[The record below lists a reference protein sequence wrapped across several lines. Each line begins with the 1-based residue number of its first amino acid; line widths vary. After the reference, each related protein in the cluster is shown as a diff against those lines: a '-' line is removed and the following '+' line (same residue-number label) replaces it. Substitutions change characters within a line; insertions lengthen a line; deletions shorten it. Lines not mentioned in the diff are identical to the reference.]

1 MTMSTA
7 ALTAHDNPSDHHAS
21 QRTAVFGM
29 TIFLASE
36 AMLFAGLIAGYIV
49 LRLSSPAW
57 PPSAEYPKLPVVLTG
72 INTVFLITSSFT
84 YHFAEVAVKK
94 GKKGTAWLFLT
105 VLLGSLFVGVQAYEW
120 YHMHHEGLWFNTGGV
135 YGSSFFVLTGFH
147 GLHVLIGVL
156 MIAWALIRQLG
167 GAYTAQSHTY
177 LILAGMYWHFV
188 DVVWLFLYSVLY
200 LV

>member
-57 PPSAEYPKLPVVLTG
+57 PPSADLPKLPVVLTG

-105 VLLGSLFVGVQAYEW
+105 VLLGSLFLCIQGYEW

-188 DVVWLFLYSVLY
+188 DVVWLFLYLVLY

>member
-1 MTMSTA
+1 MSTA
-7 ALTAHDNPSDHHAS
+7 ALTAHDTPSDHHAS

-57 PPSAEYPKLPVVLTG
+57 PPSPDLPKLPVVLTG
-72 INTVFLITSSFT
+72 INTVFLIASSFT
-84 YHFAEVAVKK
+84 YHAAEVAVKK

-105 VLLGSLFVGVQAYEW
+105 VLLGSLFLCIQAYEW
-120 YHMHHEGLWFNTGGV
+120 YHMHHEGLWFNTGGA

-147 GLHVLIGVL
+147 GLHVLVGVL

-200 LV
+200 LA

>member
-1 MTMSTA
+1 MSTA
-7 ALTAHDNPSDHHAS
+7 ALTAHDSPSDHHAS

-105 VLLGSLFVGVQAYEW
+105 VLLGSLFLCIQGYEW

>member
-1 MTMSTA
+1 MSTA
-7 ALTAHDNPSDHHAS
+7 ALTAHDSPSDHHAS

-57 PPSAEYPKLPVVLTG
+57 PPSPDLPKLPVVLTG
-72 INTVFLITSSFT
+72 INTVFLIASSFT
-84 YHFAEVAVKK
+84 YHAAEVAVKK

-105 VLLGSLFVGVQAYEW
+105 VLLGSLFLCIQAYEW
-120 YHMHHEGLWFNTGGV
+120 YHMHHEGLWFNTGGA

-147 GLHVLIGVL
+147 GLHVLVGVL

>member
-1 MTMSTA
+1 MSTA
-7 ALTAHDNPSDHHAS
+7 ALTAHDSPSDHHAS

-29 TIFLASE
+29 TLFLASE

-57 PPSAEYPKLPVVLTG
+57 PPSPDLPKLPVVLTG
-72 INTVFLITSSFT
+72 INTVFLIASSFT
-84 YHFAEVAVKK
+84 YHAAEVAVKK

-105 VLLGSLFVGVQAYEW
+105 VLLGSLFLCIQAYEW
-120 YHMHHEGLWFNTGGV
+120 YHMHHEGLWFNTGGA

-147 GLHVLIGVL
+147 GLHVLVGVL

>member
-1 MTMSTA
+1 MSTA

-29 TIFLASE
+29 TLFLASE

-57 PPSAEYPKLPVVLTG
+57 PPSPDLPKLPVVLTG
-72 INTVFLITSSFT
+72 INTVFLIASSFT
-84 YHFAEVAVKK
+84 YHAAEVAVKK
-94 GKKGTAWLFLT
+94 GKKGTAWLFVT
-105 VLLGSLFVGVQAYEW
+105 VLLGSLFLCIQAYEW
-120 YHMHHEGLWFNTGGV
+120 YHMHHEGLWFNTGGA

>member
-1 MTMSTA
+1 MSTA
-7 ALTAHDNPSDHHAS
+7 ALTAHDSPSDHHAS

-36 AMLFAGLIAGYIV
+36 AMLFAGLIAGYVV

-57 PPSAEYPKLPVVLTG
+57 PPSPDLPKLPVVLTG

-105 VLLGSLFVGVQAYEW
+105 VLLGSLFLCIQGYEW

-156 MIAWALIRQLG
+156 MIAWALIRQFG

>member
-1 MTMSTA
+1 MSTA
-7 ALTAHDNPSDHHAS
+7 ALTAHDSPSNHHAS

-29 TIFLASE
+29 TLFLASE

-57 PPSAEYPKLPVVLTG
+57 PPSPDLPKLPVVLTG
-72 INTVFLITSSFT
+72 INTVFLIASSFT
-84 YHFAEVAVKK
+84 YHAAEVAVKK

-105 VLLGSLFVGVQAYEW
+105 VLLGSLFLCIQGYEW

>member
-1 MTMSTA
+1 MSTA
-7 ALTAHDNPSDHHAS
+7 ALTAHDSPSDHHAS

-57 PPSAEYPKLPVVLTG
+57 PPSPEYPKLPVLLTG

-94 GKKGTAWLFLT
+94 GNKGIFWLFVT
-105 VLLGSLFVGVQAYEW
+105 VLLGTLFLCIQAYEW
-120 YHMHHEGLWFNTGGV
+120 YHLHHEGLWFNKGGV
-135 YGSSFFVLTGFH
+135 YGASFFVLTGFH
-147 GLHVLIGVL
+147 GLHVLVGVL

>member
-1 MTMSTA
+1 MSTA

-36 AMLFAGLIAGYIV
+36 AMLFAGLIAGYVV

-57 PPSAEYPKLPVVLTG
+57 PPSADLPKLPVVLTG
-72 INTVFLITSSFT
+72 INTVFLIASSFT
-84 YHFAEVAVKK
+84 YHAAEVAVKK
-94 GKKGTAWLFLT
+94 GKTGTAWLFIT
-105 VLLGSLFVGVQAYEW
+105 VLLGTLFLCIQGYEW
-120 YHMHHEGLWFNTGGV
+120 YHMHHEGLWFNTGGA

-147 GLHVLIGVL
+147 GLHVLVGVL

>member
-7 ALTAHDNPSDHHAS
+7 ALTAHDSPSDHHAS

-36 AMLFAGLIAGYIV
+36 AMLFAGLIAGYVV

-57 PPSAEYPKLPVVLTG
+57 PPSADLPKLPVVLTG

-105 VLLGSLFVGVQAYEW
+105 VLLGSLFLCIQGYEW

>member
-1 MTMSTA
+1 MSTA
-7 ALTAHDNPSDHHAS
+7 ALTAHETPHAPP
-21 QRTAVFGM
+21 RTAVFGM

-57 PPSAEYPKLPVVLTG
+57 PPSPDLPKLPILLTG
-72 INTVFLITSSFT
+72 INTVFLIASSFT
-84 YHFAEVAVKK
+84 YHAAEVAVKK

-105 VLLGSLFVGVQAYEW
+105 VLLGSLFLCIQAYEW
-120 YHMHHEGLWFNTGGV
+120 YHMHHEGLWFNTGGA

-147 GLHVLIGVL
+147 GLHVLVGVL

>member
-1 MTMSTA
+1 MSTA
-7 ALTAHDNPSDHHAS
+7 ALTAHDSPTDHHAS

-57 PPSAEYPKLPVVLTG
+57 PPSPDLPKLPVVLTG

-105 VLLGSLFVGVQAYEW
+105 VLLGSLFLCIQGYEW

>member
-1 MTMSTA
+1 MSTA
-7 ALTAHDNPSDHHAS
+7 ALTAHEPPHAPP
-21 QRTAVFGM
+21 RTAVFGM

-57 PPSAEYPKLPVVLTG
+57 PPSPDLPKLPILLTG

-84 YHFAEVAVKK
+84 YHAAEVAVKK

-105 VLLGSLFVGVQAYEW
+105 VLLGSLFLCIQAYEW

-147 GLHVLIGVL
+147 GLHVLVGVL